1 MREYTGEEIHRMVAR
16 FHTGI
21 GDTMFQDMRL
31 YPADEVD
38 AERAKDKAEIENYRN
53 EAGRLIAEYSVE
65 IARLRGLLERIFT
78 WAEKG
83 FAVPGVGYPSWMKV
97 VADELKMD
105 WGKGYIFED
114 VD

>member
-31 YPADEVD
+31 YLASEV
-38 AERAKDKAEIENYRN
+38 EAKRTNDKEEIENYRN

-65 IARLRGLLERIFT
+65 IARLRKALVNIQVAVTTALGMDEELYLGFLRGIGDKAREALE
-78 WAEKG
+78 
-83 FAVPGVGYPSWMKV
+83 
-97 VADELKMD
+97 
-105 WGKGYIFED
+105 GK
-114 VD
+114 